1 MSSIIKKN
9 LIISDFDI
17 TFFNFKEVDNKIINE
32 IFNQHKFVLLLDK
45 FLWKINSLGILGNSM
60 KGIKIRFF
68 IYSLLTL
75 FTGYI
80 KYNDIFSKYE
90 IMYKKLAM
98 KKYKRKIWLVKKLQR
113 KGYEFVI
120 LTNNKFASELGIP
133 YITYS
138 ESKRKYLKRNKP
150 EFLFGDN
157 FWDDYRN
164 CPKGTHYINVGG
176 GVLSKFKHISNIK
189 NMYEIF
195 KVLE

>member
-1 MSSIIKKN
+1 MSSVIKKN
-9 LIISDFDI
+9 LIISDFDM
-17 TFFNFKEVDNKIINE
+17 TLFNFKEVDNRIIKE
-32 IFNQHKFVLLLDK
+32 IFGKYRFVLLIDK
-45 FLWKINSLGILGNSM
+45 FLWKINSLGIVGNSM
-60 KGIKIRFF
+60 KGLKVRLF

-75 FTGYI
+75 FTRYI
-80 KYNDIFSKYE
+80 KYNDVFIKYE

-98 KKYKRKIWLVKKLQR
+98 KKYKRKIWLIKKIQR

-138 ESKRKYLKRNKP
+138 ENKRKFLNKSKP

-164 CPKGTHYINVGG
+164 CPKGTKFVTVGG
-176 GVLSKFKHISNIK
+176 GILSKFKHISNIK
-189 NMYEIF
+189 NMYEVF
-195 KVLE
+195 EVLE